1 LQVFRITA
9 AIAALVVASIGSTT
23 IVQAQLIETK
33 AKRIY
38 LVDADSG
45 AVLLSRD
52 ADVPFP
58 PGSIAKLMTA
68 EVVFHALEEGQL
80 SPGTTFPVTE
90 HAWRTGGAPSRTTT
104 MFAAVKSS
112 VPVGDLI
119 QGLTV
124 QMAND
129 AAIVMA
135 EGMKGSEAAF
145 AQEMNARAKQIG
157 LETSRFSNPTGFPG
171 DGQQV
176 TAREMTALAMHLWR
190 EYPQLYTLF
199 SQPAFEWNKIFQRN
213 KNPLLALNIG
223 ADGLMTGFAEGHGYS
238 VVASA
243 SNGSRRIF
251 ATFGGFESETERLE
265 ETRKLLQWGL
275 DGFSTRE
282 LLAAKTVV
290 GEASVYGG
298 EKAALALRVEE
309 QVNVLAPVG
318 HPELVHARIV
328 YERPLPAPIREGDQV
343 GELQIWVGDT
353 LSKQVKLHA
362 AETIESGTLR
372 QRAFGAVAELLVGW
386 LRQFSWAG

>member
-1 LQVFRITA
+1 
-9 AIAALVVASIGSTT
+9 
-23 IVQAQLIETK
+23 
-33 AKRIY
+33 
-38 LVDADSG
+38 
-45 AVLLSRD
+45 
-52 ADVPFP
+52 
-58 PGSIAKLMTA
+58 
-68 EVVFHALEEGQL
+68 
-80 SPGTTFPVTE
+80 
-90 HAWRTGGAPSRTTT
+90 
-104 MFAAVKSS
+104 
-112 VPVGDLI
+112 
-119 QGLTV
+119 
-124 QMAND
+124 
-129 AAIVMA
+129 
-135 EGMKGSEAAF
+135 
-145 AQEMNARAKQIG
+145 
-157 LETSRFSNPTGFPG
+157 
-171 DGQQV
+171 
-176 TAREMTALAMHLWR
+176 HLWR

-362 AETIESGTLR
+362 AETIGSGTLR